1 MKVNY
6 TDAGTPIIEQTEEE
20 YNAYVERQVQR
31 EIGMSAAE
39 FTEAYMSGKID
50 HSHPSSGYLV
60 GLLRLGHNGNGRQP
74 VS

>member
-1 MKVNY
+1 V
-6 TDAGTPIIEQTEEE
+6 IEESSEE
-20 YNAYVERQVQR
+20 YEAYVERQVHR
-31 EIGMSAAE
+31 EVGMSAAE

-60 GLLRLGHNGNGRQP
+60 GLLRLGQNGNGHRP